1 MIDWLIAT
9 AVRRRWW
16 IVAGAALWGAFG
28 AWAVLRTPID
38 AVPDL
43 SENQVLVYAD
53 WPGHGPEDVER
64 HITYPL
70 SLLCKG
76 VEGVRVI
83 RGSSDVGTS
92 TLYLIFHDNV
102 SFPEARKRVQER
114 LAGAPRDLPAGVSP
128 RLAAEGIPT
137 GQIFWYTVEG
147 PGYDLGALRSLQDW
161 TIAPQLGSVPGV
173 AEVASVGGFVRE
185 VHVALDLPA
194 LARSG
199 LSVRDVCDAVA
210 AARTTVGGHVIHK
223 GNAEFVVQ
231 VDVGRISNP
240 SVNQD
245 APLATTE
252 SSHSKNQRSLDSLE
266 QLVLPTGHGAVRLGD
281 VARVSLGA
289 ASRRGMLEKDGNEVV
304 GGVVHLRYGHNPLE
318 VTRAVKARLRE
329 LQTGLPPG
337 VRVIP
342 CYDRTPLIL
351 GAVGTVTRTLIE
363 AILVASVCV
372 VLVLRHVRA
381 SLVVALTLP
390 LVVLGAF
397 GGMWLL
403 RVAGVADVQTNIM
416 SLAGI
421 VISIGVLV
429 DSSIVMSEN
438 VMHQLRRRYGDQP
451 VTRDVSAAVISAC
464 QSVGRPVFFSVLIM
478 LVSFLPVFALRGI
491 DGRMYAPLA
500 WTKTLALISAA
511 ALAVTLVPALSAILI
526 RGRMRDESE
535 SWIVRSVI
543 QVYRPILSLLLDRPG
558 PLVWILSATF
568 VLAAAPLGHRWLL
581 LTLLGAGMLLTGLT
595 LRTNRWRTISV
606 VSLVLLALLAEQ
618 QMSPLRMELR
628 MPLNEG
634 MVMDMPISVPRAS
647 IAQSGDDVKAR
658 DMVLCRFPE
667 VYMVVGKAGRA
678 DTPFDP
684 APLDMIETMIE
695 FRPREWWPRRR
706 LPRED
711 AERQAEAVWQ
721 ALIDDKL
728 IQPPADTNAHAAVI
742 HDAVDAGLLR
752 YDAIQ
757 REVGHLR
764 IQEFYRTLGVSLA
777 GRLAQQVA
785 DELRAER
792 RLAWALAA
800 SDIAALQNRL
810 PPDRVRELALGPT
823 DELVEALSDDV
834 LNFLQANGLLRPP
847 AAADPANAE
856 STSPDIAGPI
866 ALSPRQKRAVLA
878 AVHGDHQYLWR
889 KFLPELNAVL
899 GRRAAP
905 LWTRII
911 CEELIAR
918 TEVLDESLAEVLQ
931 QAYAARYAPIKPHH
945 VTGTDGEQEHNHEM
959 LGLSPLPI
967 IDPHPAFDALQQR
980 LAAQFAASLRLEVH
994 DPESLAGFGGEM
1006 DRALQMPGWTNVWTK
1021 PIQNRVDMLATGVN
1035 AEVGVRVLGRDL
1047 DAVVQASEEVAAV
1060 LRDLPGAADVV
1071 ADPIRGKGYVR
1082 ITPDLQRAAE
1092 LGVSLAELNNV
1103 IEAALAGR
1111 VVAHELVDRERMP
1124 IRVRAA
1130 VDDAP
1135 DEQTLRRL
1143 PVPVHTSQ
1151 LSPDGPQHTPAT
1163 VPLDSVSDVRV
1174 TEGPATI
1181 KSENGW
1187 LRNYV
1192 RLNVRDRDVLEFV
1205 DEARR
1210 VVAAQ
1215 VALPPG
1221 VFIEWTGQFEHS
1233 LQARRTLLILMPIV
1247 LALILLLLYITYRD
1261 WADALLMVLAVPGAL
1276 AGGVLCQWLLGYPLS
1291 IAVGMGYIACFG
1303 MAAATGIV
1311 MLVYL
1316 REAVDRAGGLENI
1329 SLPELRQAVL
1339 TGAVHRLRPKLLTEA
1354 TTILGLAPMLWS
1366 TGVGAEV
1373 IRPMA
1378 APVLGGILIADEV
1391 IDLLLP
1397 VLFYHVRRW
1406 RWSRLHAASR
1416 ELQHEPHESTA
1427 TSLAPMA

>member
-16 IVAGAALWGAFG
+16 FVAGALLWGVIG
-28 AWAVLRTPID
+28 GWAVLHTPID

-64 HITYPL
+64 NVTYPL

-76 VEGVRVI
+76 IPGVRVI

-102 SFPEARKRVQER
+102 SFPEARKRALER
-114 LAGAPRDLPAGVSP
+114 LAGAPRDLPAEVTP

-147 PGYDLGALRSLQDW
+147 PGYDLGELRALQDW
-161 TIAPQLGSVPGV
+161 SIAPQLESVPGV

-185 VHVALDLPA
+185 LQVRLDLPA
-194 LARSG
+194 LARTG
-199 LSVRDVCDAVA
+199 LSVRDVCDSVA
-210 AARTTVGGHVIHK
+210 AARATVGGHVIHK

-231 VDVGRISNP
+231 VDPP
-240 SVNQD
+240 SSFDKVITV
-245 APLATTE
+245 AV
-252 SSHSKNQRSLDSLE
+252 LE
-266 QLVLPTGHGAVRLGD
+266 QLVLPTDRGAVRLGE

-304 GGVVHLRYGHNPLE
+304 GGIVHLRYGHNPLD
-318 VTRAVKARLRE
+318 VTQAVKTRLRE
-329 LQTGLPPG
+329 LQAGLSVG
-337 VRVIP
+337 VRIIP

-363 AILVASVCV
+363 AILVATVCV
-372 VLVLRHVRA
+372 IVVLRHVRA
-381 SLVVALTLP
+381 SLVVGLTLP

-397 GGMWLL
+397 TGMWLL
-403 RVAGVADVQTNIM
+403 RVAGLADVQTNIM

-438 VMHQLRRRYGDQP
+438 VMYQLRRRYGDRP
-451 VTRDVSAAVISAC
+451 VARDISGTVISAC

-558 PLVWILSATF
+558 PLAWILSATF
-568 VLAAAPLGHRWLL
+568 VLAAAPLGQRWLL
-581 LTLLGAGMLLTGLT
+581 LTFLGGGMLLTGLT
-595 LRTNRWRTISV
+595 LRTNRWRSIGV
-606 VSLVLLALLAEQ
+606 ASLVLLALVAEQ
-618 QMSPLRMELR
+618 GMSPLRMEMR

-667 VYMVVGKAGRA
+667 VHMVVGKAGRA

-695 FRPREWWPRRR
+695 FRPLDWWPRRR
-706 LPRED
+706 LLRAD
-711 AERQAEAVWQ
+711 AEQQARTVWQ

-728 IQPPADTNAHAAVI
+728 IRVPDDAAAHPAI
-742 HDAVDAGLLR
+742 IGDAVDAGLLR
-752 YDAIQ
+752 YNAIQ

-764 IQEFYRTLGVSLA
+764 IQEFQRTLGVNLA

-785 DELRAER
+785 AVLRR
-792 RLAWALAA
+792 QQHISRPLAD

-810 PPDRVRELALGPT
+810 PPDRVRELSLGPT
-823 DELVEALSDDV
+823 EELVAELSGDV
-834 LNFLQANGLLRPP
+834 ITFLKANGLLRAPVAEGADKSATEAP
-847 AAADPANAE
+847 AAE
-856 STSPDIAGPI
+856 IGPI
-866 ALSPRQKRAVLA
+866 ALSPKQAQSVFDAVQ
-878 AVHGDHQYLWR
+878 DEYQYLWR
-889 KFLPELNAVL
+889 KFLPELNAVAS
-899 GRRAAP
+899 RRAAP

-911 CEELIAR
+911 TEELIAR
-918 TEVLDESLAEVLQ
+918 TEVLDDELATVLR
-931 QAYAARYAPIKPHH
+931 QAYAARYAPPPSHH
-945 VTGTDGEQEHNHEM
+945 HGSGADGADAHHGEM
-959 LGLSPLPI
+959 LGSSPLPL
-967 IDPHPAFDALQQR
+967 IDPHPVFDNLQQR
-980 LAAQFAASLRLEVH
+980 LSGQFAASLRLEVH

-1006 DRALQMPGWTNVWTK
+1006 DRALQLPGWTNVWTK

-1047 DAVVQASEEVAAV
+1047 DAVVRASEDVAVV
-1060 LRDLPGAADVV
+1060 LRELPGAADVV

-1082 ITPDLQRAAE
+1082 ITPDPVRAAE
-1092 LGVSLAELNNV
+1092 LGVSLGELNDV
-1103 IEAALAGR
+1103 IEAALSGR
-1111 VVAHELVDRERMP
+1111 IVAHELIDRERLP
-1124 IRVRAA
+1124 IRVLAT

-1143 PVPVHTSQ
+1143 PVPVHR
-1151 LSPDGPQHTPAT
+1151 PRPAINASVDAAVDT
-1163 VPLDSVSDVRV
+1163 VPLDSVADVRV

-1221 VFIEWTGQFEHS
+1221 VFVEWTGQFEHS
-1233 LQARRTLLILMPIV
+1233 LQARRTLMILMPIV
-1247 LALILLLLYITYRD
+1247 LALILVLLYVTYRD

-1397 VLFYHVRRW
+1397 ILFYHVRRW
-1406 RWSRLHAASR
+1406 RWSRLHEASPES
-1416 ELQHEPHESTA
+1416 ELSD
-1427 TSLAPMA
+1427 SAPVDVAIH